1 MTYTYRE
8 ILDAAEGMTSLMQVY
23 VRRGTRP
30 DAAQALTVARV
41 VNQLRAQAG
50 VFQQIQTALVA
61 KYGAEDEQGA
71 RRIPPGSEA
80 QSAYQQ
86 EVSSYLDQEVPLQ
99 VEPVR
104 VSAEDLVAF
113 EAEKPGGLA
122 LIVPFVEL
130 TG

>member
-1 MTYTYRE
+1 MP
-8 ILDAAEGMTSLMQVY
+8 ALMQLY

-30 DAAQALTVARV
+30 DATQALTVARV

-61 KYGAEDEQGA
+61 KYGAEDDKGV

-80 QSAYQQ
+80 QSAYQL
-86 EVSSYLDQEVPLQ
+86 EVGSYLDQEVVLQ
-99 VEPVR
+99 VEPVQ
-104 VSAEDLVAF
+104 VTAEDLAAF
-113 EAEKPGGLA
+113 EVEKPGGLA

-130 TG
+130 E